1 MEIIL
6 QNCCFL
12 EQFSHHTETNASNE
26 PIFPPEESAKKS
38 HSDIVHQRFP
48 VVKYS
53 TDIYLYPHLCILDLS
68 LFLFSAFFIKC
79 MFTCI
84 SFGLWTKSKISY
96 LPCPA
101 SSEYLLHLLQPEMM
115 NSYNKSLHKCGA
127 PGEMHLQ
134 IWSYLRHSW
143 SFSQWACESDGAEG
157 GGGEQ
162 PDAGGGGGQQLHPA
176 CRLHQGRE
184 PGQEEHSFNLWKS
197 KTIQVTGGLA

>member
-6 QNCCFL
+6 QNCCFPQ
-12 EQFSHHTETNASNE
+12 QFSHHTETNASNE

-84 SFGLWTKSKISY
+84 SFGLWTKSKISH

-101 SSEYLLHLLQPEMM
+101 SSEFLLHLLQPVMG
-115 NSYNKSLHKCGA
+115 YFDTVRHQWLHLCGTCTV
-127 PGEMHLQ
+127 HLYD
-134 IWSYLRHSW
+134 ITW
-143 SFSQWACESDGAEG
+143 DIVGALASGQVNFMVEG
-157 GGGEQ
+157 
-162 PDAGGGGGQQLHPA
+162 
-176 CRLHQGRE
+176 
-184 PGQEEHSFNLWKS
+184 
-197 KTIQVTGGLA
+197 